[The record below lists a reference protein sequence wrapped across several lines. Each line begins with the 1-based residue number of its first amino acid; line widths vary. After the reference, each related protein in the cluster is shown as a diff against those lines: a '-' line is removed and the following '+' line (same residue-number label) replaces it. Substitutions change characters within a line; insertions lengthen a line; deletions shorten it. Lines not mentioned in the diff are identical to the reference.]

1 MMRYSCVMW
10 QLYVLGS
17 LFASAGED
25 VTDKVAIVSDR
36 RIDSTIATFWR
47 ILLFFLCTLVI
58 AWIGILGGFQFI
70 FVPVVFLVA
79 ILSIINSFIWTSLLR
94 RVEITGIAAISYLAP
109 FLYLVID
116 TRLLHTTLSAGEIVG
131 IFLMVLGGF
140 AFAID
145 GKTHHMKKEL
155 SPLVWLMFVYMALYS
170 GAESYAFKYVHA
182 SYGTSA
188 MGFILS
194 YGLVMCVGLLSVVV
208 VRGKTR
214 LLWKSAAKQYIPYV
228 TVSKAFDATS
238 TILWT
243 QALTLAA
250 VSQVSAM
257 GALEPIVLFASTILV
272 QDIMRFSTGEKLDR
286 KRTRWKAAAIS
297 MLVIGGLLVN

>member
-1 MMRYSCVMW
+1 MW

-25 VTDKVAIVSDR
+25 VVDKVAIVSHR
-36 RIDSTIATFWR
+36 RIDSTVATFWR
-47 ILLFFLCTLVI
+47 IFLFFVCTLII
-58 AWIGILGGFQFI
+58 AGIGILGGFQFI

-79 ILSIINSFIWTSLLR
+79 FLSIINSFIWTSLLR
-94 RVEITGIAAISYLAP
+94 RVEITGLAAITYLAP
-109 FLYLVID
+109 FLYLAID
-116 TRLLHTTLSAGEIVG
+116 TRLLHTSLSAGEIVG

-140 AFAID
+140 SFAID

-155 SPLVWLMFVYMALYS
+155 SPFVWLMFIYMALYS

-188 MGFILS
+188 IGFVLS
-194 YGLVMCVGLLSVVV
+194 YGLLMCVGLLAVVI

-214 LLWKSAAKQYIPYV
+214 LLWKSTAKKYIPYV
-228 TVSKAFDATS
+228 TVSKAFDSIS
-238 TILWT
+238 TLLWT

-257 GALEPIVLFASTILV
+257 GALEPIVLFASTIVV
-272 QDIMRFSTGEKLDR
+272 QDIMRFRTGEKLDR
-286 KRTRWKAAAIS
+286 RRTRWKAAAIS
-297 MLVIGGLLVN
+297 MLVVGGLLMN